1 MSRASYLS
9 VILKSVIW
17 RNSCWVV
24 ARLPRRNGYSR
35 TSVSNGAAKRGPTE
49 RGIVGWA
56 FSCSGHTLGNSNVP
70 TFRKSR
76 GTLHPDLRPPTPA
89 IRLVRANS
97 ERHLSCRYNMSL
109 LHCGGI
115 LYGCRRARWLT
126 GQATGW
132 RAPGNNAAA
141 STSPLRN
148 GSVPAQTACPN
159 RSPSS
164 MERPRSRPRPEALIG
179 VKLPAT
185 CSDTF
190 TDILQAIVMLVYGM

>member
-1 MSRASYLS
+1 MAQP
-9 VILKSVIW
+9 KE
-17 RNSCWVV
+17 
-24 ARLPRRNGYSR
+24 ARP
-35 TSVSNGAAKRGPTE
+35 NGASSAGPLVVQDIHWATRMYQRSAKAVE
-49 RGIVGWA
+49 RYTQI
-56 FSCSGHTLGNSNVP
+56 FD
-70 TFRKSR
+70 R
-76 GTLHPDLRPPTPA
+76 LRQ
-89 IRLVRANS
+89 RSVWFRANS